1 MHYFHAIGSPSRLE
15 SKKYETLKLELDDMK
30 KKLNAMSADNN
41 RLKNN
46 LNQFDG
52 KDKQQRLKID
62 ELNQQMAERLEELRS
77 ANKEKVMKKNQ
88 T

>member
-1 MHYFHAIGSPSRLE
+1 ME
-15 SKKYETLKLELDDMK
+15 SKKYETLKHELDDMK

-52 KDKQQRLKID
+52 KDKQQRMRID
-62 ELNQQMAERLEELRS
+62 ELSQQMAESLEKLRA
-77 ANKEKVMKKNQ
+77 ANKEKVMKEENQ
-88 T
+88 I